1 MEFKVKRDFLLV
13 FLINLVLAFILAL
26 ALYFSYNAVILTIF
40 LILSVGGIILF
51 NSSVIWASCKINN
64 EELIFKTG
72 VFKYTI
78 KLNTIA
84 KVTPSKNAYGS
95 LSLSFDR
102 LRILTVSEGKQ
113 KVYYISVV
121 DNEKLLSVLTSNTKQ
136 PKIEKEIVE
145 TSTKE
150 VKPTVKKST
159 TTKKKPT
166 STTTKKSTTKSNST
180 KKSTTQKSTKKD
192 V

>member
-26 ALYFSYNAVILTIF
+26 ALYFSYNTAVLVIF
-40 LILSVGGIILF
+40 LILAIGGITLF
-51 NSSVIWASCKINN
+51 NTSVIFASCKIDN
-64 EELIFKTG
+64 EELVFKTG

-102 LRILTVSEGKQ
+102 LRVLTVSEGKQ

-121 DNEKLLSVLTSNTKQ
+121 DNEKLLSVLTPNQKTEKVEETVTEPKAEETK
-136 PKIEKEIVE
+136 
-145 TSTKE
+145 TTA
-150 VKPTVKKST
+150 KKST
-159 TTKKKPT
+159 TKKA
-166 STTTKKSTTKSNST
+166 TTTKKTTTKSNST
-180 KKSTTQKSTKKD
+180 KKTTTKKAPAKKE
-192 V
+192 

>member
-13 FLINLVLAFILAL
+13 FLINIVLAFILAL
-26 ALYFSYNAVILTIF
+26 ALYFSYNTAVLVIF
-40 LILSVGGIILF
+40 LILAIGGIALF
-51 NSSVIWASCKINN
+51 NTSVIFASCKIDN

-72 VFKYTI
+72 IFKYTI

-84 KVTPSKNAYGS
+84 KITPSKNAYGS

-121 DNEKLLSVLTSNTKQ
+121 DNEKLLSVLTPNKKAEEPKQEVAETKT
-136 PKIEKEIVE
+136 E
-145 TSTKE
+145 E
-150 VKPTVKKST
+150 VKSPAKKTT
-159 TTKKKPT
+159 TTKKKTT
-166 STTTKKSTTKSNST
+166 STAKKTTAKSNST
-180 KKSTTQKSTKKD
+180 KKSTTKKAPAKKE
-192 V
+192 

>member
-13 FLINLVLAFILAL
+13 FLINLVLAFIL
-26 ALYFSYNAVILTIF
+26 YFSYITAVLVVF
-40 LILSVGGIILF
+40 LILAIGGIALF
-51 NSSVIWASCKINN
+51 NTSVIFASCKINN
-64 EELIFKTG
+64 EELVFKTG

-102 LRILTVSEGKQ
+102 LRVLTVSEGKQ

-121 DNEKLLSVLTSNTKQ
+121 DNEKLLSVLTPNQKTEKVEEAVTEPKAEETK
-136 PKIEKEIVE
+136 
-145 TSTKE
+145 
-150 VKPTVKKST
+150 T
-159 TTKKKPT
+159 TA
-166 STTTKKSTTKSNST
+166 KKSTTKKATTTNKSDST
-180 KKSTTQKSTKKD
+180 KKTTTKKAPAKKE
-192 V
+192 

>member
-13 FLINLVLAFILAL
+13 FLINIVLAFILAL
-26 ALYFSYNAVILTIF
+26 ALYFSYNTAVLVIF
-40 LILSVGGIILF
+40 LILAIGGIALF
-51 NSSVIWASCKINN
+51 NTSVIFASCKIDN

-72 VFKYTI
+72 IFKYTI

-84 KVTPSKNAYGS
+84 KITPSKNAYGS

-121 DNEKLLSVLTSNTKQ
+121 DNEKLLSVLTPNKKTEEPKQEVAETKT
-136 PKIEKEIVE
+136 E
-145 TSTKE
+145 E
-150 VKPTVKKST
+150 VKSPAKKTT
-159 TTKKKPT
+159 TTKKKTT
-166 STTTKKSTTKSNST
+166 STAKKTTAKSNST
-180 KKSTTQKSTKKD
+180 KKATTKKAPAKKE
-192 V
+192 